1 MTKVTRQY
9 NKSVDDIAG
18 LTDEQSN
25 HVRDMQD
32 RNVQPKVRMKQIKD
46 YKKLNGF

>member
-1 MTKVTRQY
+1 MIKVTRAY
-9 NKSVDDIAG
+9 DKSVDGIAG

-32 RNVQPKVRMKQIKD
+32 KNADPKVWMKQIKD
-46 YKKLNGF
+46 YKQLNGF